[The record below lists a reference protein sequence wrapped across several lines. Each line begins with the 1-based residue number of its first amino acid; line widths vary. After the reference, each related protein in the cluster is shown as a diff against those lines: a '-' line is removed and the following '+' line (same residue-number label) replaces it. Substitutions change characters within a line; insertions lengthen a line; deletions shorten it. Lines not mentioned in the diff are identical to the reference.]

1 MTQTMVVFFYKD
13 EAGGSLVKKADSWI
27 SEEWVSERRGL
38 DFAQQ
43 IADPFHENLK
53 KTVRPWITG

>member
-1 MTQTMVVFFYKD
+1 MVVFFYKD

-38 DFAQQ
+38 DSAQQ

-53 KTVRPWITG
+53 KTVGPWITG